1 MLTIADEERLGSDKF
16 LYDGVP
22 NMCEKKSIQANFT
35 TDVRSKLADMIC
47 ELRDIYDNIYLKN
60 K

>member
-35 TDVRSKLADMIC
+35 TDVRSELADMIC
-47 ELRDIYDNIYLKN
+47 ELRDIYDNIYL
-60 K
+60 